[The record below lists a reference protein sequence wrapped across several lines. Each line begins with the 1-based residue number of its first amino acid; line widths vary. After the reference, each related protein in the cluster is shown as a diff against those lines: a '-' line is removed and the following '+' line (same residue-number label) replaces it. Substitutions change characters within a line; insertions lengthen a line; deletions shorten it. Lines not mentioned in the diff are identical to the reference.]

1 MFFFSFLVALTS
13 LWVGSKSFHV
23 LRNDSYFGLNIQVYD
38 YMLCTRD
45 LVSRS
50 LFRRPMPLIP
60 ACAAPLHRRVS
71 MGAWKTA
78 LSYLQTFAICLRAT
92 EYAW

>member
-1 MFFFSFLVALTS
+1 MSFATTH
-13 LWVGSKSFHV
+13 F
-23 LRNDSYFGLNIQVYD
+23 DLNIQVYE
-38 YMLCTRD
+38 YMLGTRD

-50 LFRRPMPLIP
+50 LFRRPTPLIP
-60 ACAAPLHRRVS
+60 ACAASLHRRVS